1 MATLQERAANKEQ
14 RDLANR
20 RTLEAIKA
28 KKQETDI
35 QVMDLAVRIGR
46 SVEESKKI
54 RIWIDSAR
62 NEAKLLYREVP
73 GITGSSLFKLQHR
86 ILETNIRAILWLLEM
101 AFDAINIVEDRLRKM
116 EKIITIMK

>member
-1 MATLQERAANKEQ
+1 MATLSERAAKKEQ

-62 NEAKLLYREVP
+62 NEAKLLYSEVP
-73 GITGSSLFKLQHR
+73 GITGSSLFKLQYR

-101 AFDAINIVEDRLRKM
+101 AFDAINIVADRLRKM
-116 EKIITIMK
+116 NKIIETMQ